1 MAQWGNTDDSAN
13 SVVWANTTLNVAKT
27 QAELFTNT
35 TVSAIIANA
44 QVGVFGVSPA
54 ELDGG
59 SSISSIT
66 VTAAGTGYTVRPT
79 VSIGGDGAGATATA
93 TAKVVA
99 IAIGDAA
106 GTGYANGD
114 TITVT
119 GGTGTS
125 ATATVTTGAA
135 DTIPASLTLVTGGSY
150 TVLPSLD
157 EAATTNDGG
166 GDDAL
171 KVDLTMGLNTVTVTA
186 NGSNYTSAPVTIA
199 NTGGSGSGATA
210 TAVFTGSERSK
221 VPHAGWTIRTEGRGG
236 RAGRVQYE
244 TLVAMSSIT
253 GDAGRVVTDP
263 EDDTELPE

>member
-13 SVVWANTTLNVAKT
+13 SVSWANTTLNVAKT
-27 QAELFTNT
+27 QAELFGNT
-35 TVSAIIANA
+35 TVSAVIANA

-59 SSISSIT
+59 GPITSIT
-66 VTAAGTGYTVRPT
+66 VTAAGSGYTVRPT
-79 VSIGGDGAGATATA
+79 VSIGGDGTGATATA
-93 TAKVVA
+93 TAKVVT
-99 IAIGDAA
+99 ITVGDAG

-114 TITVT
+114 SITVD
-119 GGTGTS
+119 GGTGT
-125 ATATVTTGAA
+125 AANGTVTTSNSGVVTAV
-135 DTIPASLTLVTGGSY
+135 TLVYAGNY
-150 TVLPSLD
+150 TVLPTLD
-157 EAATTNDGG
+157 EATTTKIDGS

-171 KVDLTMGLNTVTVTA
+171 TVDLSMGLSAVTVTA
-186 NGSNYTSAPVTIA
+186 NGTNYTSAPVTIA

-210 TAVFTGSERSK
+210 TAVFTGSDRAS
-221 VPHAGWTIRTEGRGG
+221 VTHAGWTIRTEGRGG

-263 EDDTELPE
+263 SDDAKLPE